1 MGGQARILCLLQS
14 KSIMRF
20 IRFAV
25 KWVGNNLAVPFWVVG
40 HVHLSVNVY
49 KDVVEIVSSVGMN
62 VVVLIA
68 LWLDWKDSNNT

>member
-1 MGGQARILCLLQS
+1 
-14 KSIMRF
+14 MRF

-49 KDVVEIVSSVGMN
+49 EDVVEIVSSVGMN
-62 VVVLIA
+62 VVVLTA

>member
-1 MGGQARILCLLQS
+1 MG
-14 KSIMRF
+14 F

-49 KDVVEIVSSVGMN
+49 EDVVEIVSSVGMN

>member
-1 MGGQARILCLLQS
+1 
-14 KSIMRF
+14 MRF

-49 KDVVEIVSSVGMN
+49 EDVIEIVSSVGMN

>member
-1 MGGQARILCLLQS
+1 
-14 KSIMRF
+14 MRF

-49 KDVVEIVSSVGMN
+49 EDVVEIVSSVGMN